1 MSRENDNRPDELLTR
16 AVAAARKFANADG
29 PAPEVVAQTLTA
41 LHDAADRPRQSIRQR
56 VREMS
61 WRIKAVTLT
70 GAVAAALVLSFMLL
84 APGGNSLALGQVIE
98 KLRTTRCI
106 SLIAEMH
113 SPGPDG
119 KVIKHRMRLMDA
131 DKSRVERRIPDG
143 NVTTILNGKQTLQLD
158 SSAKT
163 AIVGMLPPG
172 EFVTPLQSLEQ
183 LRSLVDKDGHS
194 LGEKTIDGVRAKGF
208 EVLKNGRKITLWAN
222 AETGNPIR
230 IEYPCI
236 EVLPPAGPILQ
247 VLTDFKFDEEFDPAL
262 FSVEVPA
269 GYTVSDFAKKYLLP
283 MEHMVAILK
292 LYSQRTGGQFPPGV
306 EDNGRA
312 IATGFGVPEA
322 KDAWTAEQREL
333 MDHIEGLQLFFK
345 AEKPGQDF
353 QYYPNVKLGDKDRI
367 VFWCKSPA
375 VNAVV
380 ISLMPNVDRA
390 APASPAPAKPT
401 PDKFVAVYGDLRI
414 ENLTKDQL
422 PPKPPENPTK

>member
-1 MSRENDNRPDELLTR
+1 MREEEIMSTENDNRPDELLTR
-16 AVAAARKFANADG
+16 AVAAARKFVTADG
-29 PAPEVVAQTLTA
+29 PSPEVVAWTLAA
-41 LHDAADRPRQSIRQR
+41 LHEAADRPRQTYRQR

-106 SLIAEMH
+106 SLIVEMH
-113 SPGPDG
+113 FFGPNANVS
-119 KVIKHRMRLMDA
+119 KQHLWLMDA
-131 DKSRVERRIPDG
+131 DKSRSETNTPDCKRTSIFNG
-143 NVTTILNGKQTLQLD
+143 NQILQLD
-158 SSAKT
+158 VSAKT

-172 EFVTPLQSLEQ
+172 KFVTPLQSLEQ

-194 LGEKTIDGVRAKGF
+194 LGEKVIDGVRAKGF

-230 IEYPCI
+230 IEYPLI
-236 EVLPPAGPILQ
+236 EIRPPAGPALQ

-269 GYTVSDFAKKYLLP
+269 GYAASDFSKKYLLP
-283 MEHMVAILK
+283 MEHMVAILR

-306 EDNGRA
+306 EDQGRA

-333 MDHIEGLQLFFK
+333 MEHIEGLQLFFK
-345 AEKPGQDF
+345 AGKAGQDF
-353 QYYPNVKLGDKDRI
+353 QYYPDVKLGDKDRV

-375 VNAVV
+375 ITGVFIPLV
-380 ISLMPNVDRA
+380 PNG
-390 APASPAPAKPT
+390 ASPPPA
-401 PDKFVAVYGDLRI
+401 
-414 ENLTKDQL
+414 
-422 PPKPPENPTK
+422 